1 METTYVFPVRQLPV
15 LMLMQEV
22 GLFDFTQ
29 TLCEQVILRALNRSS
44 IPEYTPT
51 RPRQTYFPRTFTF
64 KRARIQ
70 EELDRMIQSAASKG
84 LPASS
89 VESLYVKGEDVVRE
103 HEKRNGYDRPHGPGG
118 VCVSSKDPI
127 GKAFAEQ
134 RAREMGL
141 AS

>member
-1 METTYVFPVRQLPV
+1 
-15 LMLMQEV
+15 
-22 GLFDFTQ
+22 
-29 TLCEQVILRALNRSS
+29 
-44 IPEYTPT
+44 
-51 RPRQTYFPRTFTF
+51 
-64 KRARIQ
+64 
-70 EELDRMIQSAASKG
+70 MIQFAASKG

-141 AS
+141 SF